1 MPTKTKAKIENDA
14 QADPTEAAPKAKT
27 PGGFVAEAPE
37 RLTTRR
43 PAPRPAPRN
52 AEEWRAAVWPR
63 QIKRFEALPAHA
75 GGQVAIQVIGGR
87 VAMTPLDQ
95 EAAIKLE
102 GLRAQMGVTWD
113 AKRGGDL
120 SKLDESASRGVS
132 GFDSLMLMLEM
143 GGVDTLLDSQAQ
155 SAIAAYQ
162 RHLRLQKLPIP
173 RTIWVDAEE
182 RPEGGSIEEVDIVG
196 ARHRAGA

>member
-1 MPTKTKAKIENDA
+1 M
-14 QADPTEAAPKAKT
+14 
-27 PGGFVAEAPE
+27 
-37 RLTTRR
+37 
-43 PAPRPAPRN
+43 
-52 AEEWRAAVWPR
+52 VWPR
-63 QIKRFEALPAHA
+63 QIKRFEALPANS

-143 GGVDTLLDSQAQ
+143 GGVDILLDSKAE